1 MAVRKPSMQM
11 IADRLGV
18 SKVSVSKVLNNQDGI
33 SAELRRQVLQVAE
46 ELGYINSRQTVTETY
61 RLAFLVP
68 KHYFFLEN
76 ERFYTTIY
84 YYFNRECISRQF
96 PLSLFVISKNEEDQL
111 ILQPSLTK
119 DNFDGLIITGEM
131 NEAYLKALMDLRIPA
146 ITVDFYKQHLVTDC
160 ILTDNFYIS
169 YSATNHLIDMGHKD
183 IGFVGNPKWT
193 SSVMDRFFG
202 YQKALMAADLPY
214 RSEWNISNNDPMGG
228 YTSDIPLPEVLP
240 TAFVCH
246 CDMAAYYLI
255 KTLKN
260 RRLNIP
266 GDISVISFDNTELS
280 QNSEPSLTTV
290 NIDKHEFARKALE
303 KIILRAQD
311 PHKPAERIFVSSQL
325 VHRDSVR
332 RLL

>member
-33 SAELRRQVLQVAE
+33 SAELRRQVLQVAN
-46 ELGYINSRQTVTETY
+46 ELGYISSRQAAAETY

-68 KHYFFLEN
+68 KHYFLLEN

-96 PLSLFVISKNEEDQL
+96 PLSLFVISKNEEENL

-119 DNFDGLIITGEM
+119 DNFDGLILAGEM
-131 NEAYLKALMDLRIPA
+131 NGAYLKALMDLRIPA
-146 ITVDFYKQHLVTDC
+146 VTVDFYKQHLVTDC

-169 YSATNHLIDMGHKD
+169 YSATNYLIDMGHKD
-183 IGFVGNPKWT
+183 IGFVGDPKET
-193 SSVMDRFFG
+193 SSVTDRFFG
-202 YQKALMAADLPY
+202 YRKALLTADLPY
-214 RSEWNISNNDPMGG
+214 RSEWNILNNDPVGG
-228 YTSDIPLPEVLP
+228 YTSDIILPEVLP
-240 TAFVCH
+240 TAFMCH
-246 CDMAAYYLI
+246 CDMSAYYLI
-255 KTLKN
+255 KTLKKSGL
-260 RRLNIP
+260 RIP
-266 GDISVISFDNTELS
+266 EDISVISFDNTELS
-280 QNSEPSLTTV
+280 QNSEPALTTV
-290 NIDKHEFARKALE
+290 DIDKREFARKALE

-311 PHKPAERIFVSSQL
+311 PLKPAERIFVSSQL

-332 RLL
+332 SL